1 MALNIK
7 NREVERL
14 AKEVAELARE
24 TKTQAIRIALED
36 RKAKLEAEQP
46 PKKTRGLREYLE
58 KHIWP
63 TIPAELRGKGISKE
77 EREEILGYGP
87 DGY

>member
-14 AKEVAELARE
+14 AAEVAEMTHD
-24 TKTQAIRIALED
+24 TKTHVIRRALED
-36 RKAKLEAEQP
+36 LKGKLEAEKP
-46 PKKTRGLREYLE
+46 PKRRDIVKYLE
-58 KHIWP
+58 KYIWP
-63 TIPAELRGKGISKE
+63 YVPPEVRGKKVTKE

-87 DGY
+87 DGV

>member
-7 NREVERL
+7 NREVELL
-14 AKEVAELARE
+14 AKEVAEMAQE
-24 TKTQAIRIALED
+24 TKTQAIRTALQE

-46 PKKTRGLREYLE
+46 RRTRGLREYLE

-63 TIPAELRGKGISKE
+63 NIPPELRGKGISKE

>member
-7 NREVERL
+7 NPEVERL
-14 AKEVAELARE
+14 AKEVAEMARE
-24 TKTQAIRIALED
+24 TKTQAIRTALEE

-46 PKKTRGLREYLE
+46 RKQTRGLREYLE

-63 TIPAELRGKGISKE
+63 SIPVELRGKGISKE